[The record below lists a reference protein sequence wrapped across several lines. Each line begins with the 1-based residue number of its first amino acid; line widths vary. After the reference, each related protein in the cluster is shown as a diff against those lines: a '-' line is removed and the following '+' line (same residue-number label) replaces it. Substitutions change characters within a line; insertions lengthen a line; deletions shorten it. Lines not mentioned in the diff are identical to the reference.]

1 MKEVREAERMDKE
14 TTGGSK
20 DKEVELGDSLAYIP
34 EQIKVG
40 RDGSLQ
46 PSHNNEEMDF

>member
-1 MKEVREAERMDKE
+1 VKEVKEAEGMDKE
-14 TTGGSK
+14 NAGGSK
-20 DKEVELGDSLAYIP
+20 KKEVELGDSLAYIP

-46 PSHNNEEMDF
+46 PSHK